1 MFELMFFIN
10 FVSCK
15 NRYSIENINK
25 SVPIMMIRFDFKL
38 LMLMIVAIHVP
49 FKYFLVFD
57 DTSSQEIKDIK
68 LKRYYHP

>member
-1 MFELMFFIN
+1 
-10 FVSCK
+10 
-15 NRYSIENINK
+15 
-25 SVPIMMIRFDFKL
+25 MMIRFDFKL

-49 FKYFLVFD
+49 FKYFLIFD